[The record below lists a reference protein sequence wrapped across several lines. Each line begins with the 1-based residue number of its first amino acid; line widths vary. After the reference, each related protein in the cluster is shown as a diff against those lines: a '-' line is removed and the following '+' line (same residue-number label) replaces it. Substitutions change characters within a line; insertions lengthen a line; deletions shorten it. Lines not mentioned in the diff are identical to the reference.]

1 MTAVLAW
8 LLGSRIGRYLA
19 IGGLAAVLVLIVI
32 ARIRAGGR
40 NAELLR
46 ATQEATRRVLDRI
59 KVDEEIRAMPRARRR
74 ERLRQW
80 ARD

>member
-8 LLGSRIGRYLA
+8 LLGSKIGRYLA
-19 IGGLAAVLVLIVI
+19 ICVLAAALVFIVI

-40 NAELLR
+40 NAERLR
-46 ATQEATRRVLDRI
+46 ANQEATRRVLDRI
-59 KVDEEIRAMPRARRR
+59 KVDQEIQSMPRARRR